1 MLARVAGAVGSAARI
16 FVRRRVSRS
25 AAALSY
31 YLFLSVFPFL
41 ICCSAIIGS
50 LNITQESLLSGLGG
64 VIPDSAIAVI
74 GDFLR
79 YVGGNRSA
87 PTFAVGFVVMI
98 TTSSAAFRTIM
109 GIMSDIQGGGRFG
122 GAAAR
127 LLSFALSVGFLAA
140 IYLSGLIVVTGEW
153 FMRVIRRSFALDDTL
168 ALWNWVRFVILFLLM
183 LAVIY
188 AIYIVSAPKET
199 RGVRR
204 LPGAV
209 LAAFSLVGVSLA
221 YSRLISESARYAI
234 VYGYLASFIV
244 MLVWLYTCGIILIMG
259 NVFNIILRGV
269 CDDKNSGEQLYQTGE
284 RRRLFGGGAG
294 DDHEDKRE

>member
-1 MLARVAGAVGSAARI
+1 MARA
-16 FVRRRVSRS
+16 FVSYRVTRS

-50 LNITQESLLSGLGG
+50 LNIPQDSLISGLGG
-64 VIPDSAIAVI
+64 IIPDGAIAVI

-79 YVGGNRSA
+79 YVGGERSA
-87 PTFAVGFVVMI
+87 PTFAVGIIVMI

-127 LLSFALSVGFLAA
+127 LLSFALSVGFLAV
-140 IYLSGLIVVTGEW
+140 IYVSGLIVVTGEW
-153 FMRVIRRSFALDDTL
+153 LTQVIRRGFKLDDTL

-188 AIYIVSAPKET
+188 AVYIISAPKET
-199 RGVRR
+199 KGVHR

-209 LAAFSLVGVSLA
+209 VATIALVGVSLA
-221 YSRLISESARYAI
+221 FSRLISESAKYAI

-244 MLVWLYTCGIILIMG
+244 MLVWLYSCGIILIMG
-259 NVFNIILRGV
+259 NVLNIVCRGV
-269 CDDKNSGEQLYQTGE
+269 CDDKGSGEQLYQGGE
-284 RRRLFGGGAG
+284 RKRLFGGGGA
-294 DDHEDKRE
+294 DDQEDERK